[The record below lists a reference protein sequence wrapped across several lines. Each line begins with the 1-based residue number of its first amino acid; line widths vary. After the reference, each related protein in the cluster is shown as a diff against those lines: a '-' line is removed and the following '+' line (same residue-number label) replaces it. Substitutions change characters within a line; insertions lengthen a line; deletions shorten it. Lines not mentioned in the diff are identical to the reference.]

1 MSTPTLTIGEV
12 ARRAGV
18 AVDTVRFYE
27 RQGLLDEPARRPSGY
42 REYGEGVVD
51 RLRFVQRAKDLGFTL
66 KEIGELLAL
75 RAGPEATCA
84 DVRRQAA
91 AKLADVEA
99 KLRDLQRIRDALA
112 TLVAS
117 CRGRGPV
124 SDCPILDALEQV
136 ADDSNHTNSE
146 EIRP

>member
-1 MSTPTLTIGEV
+1 MTIGEV

-27 RQGLLDEPARRPSGY
+27 HQGLLEQPARRPSGY
-42 REYGEGVVD
+42 REYDEGVVA
-51 RLRFVQRAKDLGFTL
+51 RLRFILRAKGLGFSL

-75 RAGPEATCA
+75 RAGSDATCA

-99 KLRDLQRIRDALA
+99 KIRDLERIRDALA
-112 TLVAS
+112 SLTAS
-117 CRGRGPV
+117 CRGQGPT
-124 SDCPILDALEQV
+124 SDCPILAALE
-136 ADDSNHTNSE
+136 DENKRDKG
-146 EIRP
+146 

>member
-1 MSTPTLTIGEV
+1 MTIGEV

-27 RQGLLDEPARRPSGY
+27 HQGLLEEPARRPSGY
-42 REYGEGVVD
+42 REFDEGVVA
-51 RLRFVQRAKDLGFTL
+51 RLRFIQKAKELGFSL

-75 RAGPEATCA
+75 RAGPNATCA

-99 KLRDLQRIRDALA
+99 KIRDLERIRDALA
-112 TLVAS
+112 ALTAS
-117 CRGRGPV
+117 CRGQGPT
-124 SDCPILDALEQV
+124 SDCPILDALAREDNSDEQEE
-136 ADDSNHTNSE
+136 SE
-146 EIRP
+146 Q